1 MDIAKI
7 KMRAYT
13 ECRHA
18 NFMKSFGIL
27 IKDIS
32 LAELGKPKT
41 ILIGLLSFF
50 RQIVLSFIV
59 FFLRKKPV
67 LFILSFNIT
76 CMFMVITKVHYKP
89 FKDKMQ

>member
-13 ECRHA
+13 ESRHA
-18 NFMKSFGIL
+18 KFIKTYGIL

-41 ILIGLLSFF
+41 ILIGLLSYF
-50 RQIVLSFIV
+50 R
-59 FFLRKKPV
+59 
-67 LFILSFNIT
+67 
-76 CMFMVITKVHYKP
+76 
-89 FKDKMQ
+89 